1 MKKLITFVLFTLFFG
16 ASSLGASISISPE
29 SGHFGKN
36 CVMEFDIIVESLSD
50 NILTVDVY
58 LESSME
64 YVDFVPS
71 NIFKYYLPPI
81 IEGNKIYLWA
91 FSESWVK
98 FVWKEKFG
106 TLYLKSDDV
115 SLDWYVNFDFR
126 WQGNTTD
133 TNLNLIWWID
143 VLDEVKNWTYYFDL
157 DPCEQ
162 NIVDDVVS
170 DIEWWF
176 SSIDEEQY
184 VQDMISEFNKRW
196 VAQKVSLFFSKYWRS
211 FALFVLVLA
220 FIYVFIKNKKSL
232 SKWKKLKK

>member
-81 IEGNKIYLWA
+81 IEGNKIYL
-91 FSESWVK
+91 
-98 FVWKEKFG
+98 
-106 TLYLKSDDV
+106 
-115 SLDWYVNFDFR
+115 
-126 WQGNTTD
+126 
-133 TNLNLIWWID
+133 
-143 VLDEVKNWTYYFDL
+143 
-157 DPCEQ
+157 
-162 NIVDDVVS
+162 
-170 DIEWWF
+170 
-176 SSIDEEQY
+176 
-184 VQDMISEFNKRW
+184 
-196 VAQKVSLFFSKYWRS
+196 
-211 FALFVLVLA
+211 
-220 FIYVFIKNKKSL
+220 
-232 SKWKKLKK
+232 